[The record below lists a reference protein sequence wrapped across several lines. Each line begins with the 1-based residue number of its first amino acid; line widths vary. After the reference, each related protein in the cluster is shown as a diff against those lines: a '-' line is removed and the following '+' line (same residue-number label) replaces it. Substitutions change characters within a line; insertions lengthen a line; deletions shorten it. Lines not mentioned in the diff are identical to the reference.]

1 MRACARQ
8 DLAPAKKQVQVSKGN
23 VMPCV
28 RPSYNLPHQ
37 AVQAVERDLPHFA
50 CILISWLPHC
60 IRIAP
65 HFFDERLARRSCAA
79 GCIIPPPLLFKKMN
93 GLCANVWR
101 QLVVSEKLRTVHFWD
116 QLRRSSLFIFI
127 LWMITITWEKLARY
141 LDELA
146 IVFFRHVV
154 IKAPQAASK
163 FVRPFLGPERPVSIM
178 RWVWQL
184 VNVKEPAELF
194 PAFQQE
200 L

>member
-79 GCIIPPPLLFKKMN
+79 GCIIPPPLLFKKN
-93 GLCANVWR
+93 ERLVCERVAATGRQRKTEDCA
-101 QLVVSEKLRTVHFWD
+101 L
-116 QLRRSSLFIFI
+116 
-127 LWMITITWEKLARY
+127 
-141 LDELA
+141 
-146 IVFFRHVV
+146 
-154 IKAPQAASK
+154 
-163 FVRPFLGPERPVSIM
+163 LGPTPS
-178 RWVWQL
+178 
-184 VNVKEPAELF
+184 
-194 PAFQQE
+194 FQFVHLHTLDDHNNLGE
-200 L
+200 TRAIPR